1 MVNSVDVATKYEEIS
16 WKMRIKNLQNWDVT
30 RKCSYFMALYGGL
43 NQHVGLSLS
52 STISEHV
59 NLAIKLGMDMGFTRA
74 KDRDS
79 STKIMESDTN
89 IEIFCNKNGYAMNGN
104 SDAYC

>member
-1 MVNSVDVATKYEEIS
+1 MEDEDQ
-16 WKMRIKNLQNWDVT
+16 NLQNWDVT

-74 KDRDS
+74 QDRDS
-79 STKIMESDTN
+79 STNIMGSDTN
-89 IEIFCNKNGYAMNGN
+89 IEIFLQQEWVCNEWKFRPVLLRR
-104 SDAYC
+104 